1 MNFFQWFIK
10 SMTGYFSRA
19 APPGPEP
26 PQLPAVAAAP
36 EEQPETITATAKD
49 VQPAPRAAS
58 NGWEH
63 LGSTKFLQWLGL
75 GRDKPKAVEN
85 VTYFTCLKLLSET
98 MAKMPIK
105 VYTYDD
111 GGPLEANPAD
121 DRLAYLLDVRPNPLM
136 TPTTF
141 WTAVENNRNHYGNA
155 YVYIR
160 RKFLR
165 QKYGG
170 QIELQDLWIMPSS
183 CVRVVIDDAG
193 VFAGAGRLWYVYS
206 DQYTGQQYVFS
217 SDDVLHFKT
226 SHTFNGLVGESVQ
239 AILASTVQGQQAS
252 QDFLNDLYENGLTA
266 RAVLE
271 YTGDLSEKGQKK
283 LRESFEKMGN
293 GPANAGRILPV
304 PLGFKLTPMDI
315 KLTDAQYLE
324 LKKYGALQLAA
335 AFGIKPNQLNDYERG
350 SYANSEQQTIAFQV
364 ETMQYTIKQYEEEMA
379 YKLLDGPADRRRV
392 KFNEKALLRTDSK
405 TQMEILKT
413 AVEGSIYSPNEAR
426 RYVDKRAAPGGDK
439 LLANGG
445 MIALEQM
452 GAQYGVDKTEKGG
465 TENAQI

>member
-1 MNFFQWFIK
+1 MNFFQWLIK

-49 VQPAPRAAS
+49 VQPAPQAAS

-75 GRDKPKAVEN
+75 GKDKPKAVEN

-105 VYTYDD
+105 VYTYDAD
-111 GGPLEANPAD
+111 GPLEMNPAD

-271 YTGDLSEKGQKK
+271 YCADPKK
-283 LRESFEKMGN
+283 LGAKTLFATHYHELTAMEAELPNVKNYNIAVKKRGKDMIFLRKIVPGAADESYGVEVANLAGLPGSVITRARQLLQELEAGAAPAQPVEKPEADQVSMLDMSGQAVCRELQKVAVET
-293 GPANAGRILPV
+293 
-304 PLGFKLTPMDI
+304 LTPIEAMS
-315 KLTDAQYLE
+315 LLYE
-324 LKKYGALQLAA
+324 LKQ
-335 AFGIKPNQLNDYERG
+335 
-350 SYANSEQQTIAFQV
+350 
-364 ETMQYTIKQYEEEMA
+364 
-379 YKLLDGPADRRRV
+379 KL
-392 KFNEKALLRTDSK
+392 SK
-405 TQMEILKT
+405 
-413 AVEGSIYSPNEAR
+413 
-426 RYVDKRAAPGGDK
+426 
-439 LLANGG
+439 
-445 MIALEQM
+445 
-452 GAQYGVDKTEKGG
+452 
-465 TENAQI
+465 

>member
-26 PQLPAVAAAP
+26 PQLPAVAAAS

-165 QKYGG
+165 QKYR
-170 QIELQDLWIMPSS
+170 LS
-183 CVRVVIDDAG
+183 C
-193 VFAGAGRLWYVYS
+193 
-206 DQYTGQQYVFS
+206 
-217 SDDVLHFKT
+217 KT
-226 SHTFNGLVGESVQ
+226 SGSCRP
-239 AILASTVQGQQAS
+239 AACAS
-252 QDFLNDLYENGLTA
+252 
-266 RAVLE
+266 
-271 YTGDLSEKGQKK
+271 
-283 LRESFEKMGN
+283 
-293 GPANAGRILPV
+293 
-304 PLGFKLTPMDI
+304 
-315 KLTDAQYLE
+315 
-324 LKKYGALQLAA
+324 
-335 AFGIKPNQLNDYERG
+335 
-350 SYANSEQQTIAFQV
+350 
-364 ETMQYTIKQYEEEMA
+364 
-379 YKLLDGPADRRRV
+379 
-392 KFNEKALLRTDSK
+392 
-405 TQMEILKT
+405 
-413 AVEGSIYSPNEAR
+413 
-426 RYVDKRAAPGGDK
+426 
-439 LLANGG
+439 
-445 MIALEQM
+445 
-452 GAQYGVDKTEKGG
+452 
-465 TENAQI
+465 

>member
-1 MNFFQWFIK
+1 MNLFRWFIK
-10 SMTGYFSRA
+10 GITSFFSRA
-19 APPGPEP
+19 APGLPE
-26 PQLPAVAAAP
+26 QERSEGEMGGGMITAAARDA
-36 EEQPETITATAKD
+36 QPPT
-49 VQPAPRAAS
+49 RAES
-58 NGWEH
+58 GWEN
-63 LGSTKFLQWLGL
+63 LGSVKFLQWLGL
-75 GRDKPKAVEN
+75 AKDQPKAVEN
-85 VTYFTCLKLLSET
+85 VTYFTCLKMLAET

-105 VYTYDD
+105 VYSYDED
-111 GGPLEANPAD
+111 GPLEIEPAD

-160 RKFLR
+160 RKFKR

-170 QIELQDLWIMPSS
+170 SISLQDLWVMPSN

-193 VFAGAGRLWYVYS
+193 IFAGQGRLWYVYT
-206 DQYTGQQYVFS
+206 DQYTEQQYVYS
-217 SDDVLHFKT
+217 SDDVMHFKT

-239 AILASTVQGQQAS
+239 AILASTVEGQAAS

-271 YTGDLSEKGQKK
+271 YTGDLSQTGKEK
-283 LRESFEKMGN
+283 LRESFESMAN
-293 GPANAGRILPV
+293 GPQNAGRILPI
-304 PLGFKLTPMDI
+304 PIGFKLTPMDI

-364 ETMQYTIKQYEEEMA
+364 ETMQYNIKQYEEEMA
-379 YKLLDGPADRRRV
+379 YKMLDGPKDRRRI

-405 TQMEILKT
+405 TQMEILKM
-413 AVEGSIYSPNEAR
+413 AVEGTIYKPNEAR

-439 LLANGG
+439 LLTNGG

-452 GAQYGVDKTEKGG
+452 GAQYNVQPNEEEKGG
-465 TENAQI
+465 NENAET